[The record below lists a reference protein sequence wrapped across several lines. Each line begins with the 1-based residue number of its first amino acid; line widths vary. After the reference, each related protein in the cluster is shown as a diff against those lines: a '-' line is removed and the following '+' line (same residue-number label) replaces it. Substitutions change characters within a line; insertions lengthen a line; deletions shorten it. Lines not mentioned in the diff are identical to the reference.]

1 MVKNVSPFLYNS
13 TLRIFSLLHKNVLTS
28 YLILSCNWIAC
39 LMRSWREELNVSF
52 RACSLMITNAGR
64 RRCWVTASYP
74 TPYLQ
79 QILWHCSERN
89 SYYRIFYPRRFSHRI
104 CFDIRNK
111 TILYGHFILFFI
123 KTWRFEEIFLS
134 SAVNRYRKNFWFSKM
149 YLFDFQYTV
158 FLCLPSGI
166 TICAHGQIYS
176 ATMHHVYVTYSYIA
190 RSYVNVATMHKCT

>member
-111 TILYGHFILFFI
+111 TILYGHFILFFK

-134 SAVNRYRKNFWFSKM
+134 SAVNRYRKKFLILQN
-149 YLFDFQYTV
+149 V
-158 FLCLPSGI
+158 FVWLS
-166 TICAHGQIYS
+166 IYS
-176 ATMHHVYVTYSYIA
+176 FFVFTIWHHYL
-190 RSYVNVATMHKCT
+190 CTWADIQRDDAPRICNILIYCALICECCHHA